1 MTPMRG
7 RLRTNKD
14 GTGRS
19 AVKPRSCFCGSVL
32 GGAGNRYAVPVFNQS
47 ELLMDLRDFFVGN
60 DRVEKVEIISFSIFP
75 PRLLLPKFVTLTG
88 FDHRAVYLTTE
99 MHEVHERLEIGV
111 LKFWE
116 GNDPSKSGTKVL
128 LSGGRVLS
136 WNYLAAPG
144 YDFISGARVK
154 LDSGDLVVTAG
165 AMPLS
170 VFVSFGHFRAGDPEC
185 PVDQYTDIV

>member
-1 MTPMRG
+1 MERAAAPSSRC
-7 RLRTNKD
+7 R
-14 GTGRS
+14 
-19 AVKPRSCFCGSVL
+19 AFSVACW
-32 GGAGNRYAVPVFNQS
+32 GAGNRYAVPVFNQS

-88 FDHRAVYLTTE
+88 FDHRAVYHTTE

-170 VFVSFGHFRAGDPEC
+170 VFVSFGHFRAGDPEY